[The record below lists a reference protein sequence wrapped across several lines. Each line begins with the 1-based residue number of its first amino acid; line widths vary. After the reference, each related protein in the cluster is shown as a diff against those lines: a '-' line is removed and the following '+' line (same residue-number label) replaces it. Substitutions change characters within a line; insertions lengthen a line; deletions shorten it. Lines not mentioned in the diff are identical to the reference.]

1 VVCVNPRLTFVG
13 VHLFARWLD
22 QQNAL
27 EPVVAGLKEA
37 VHEYQQTYPGEDVD
51 LLHHRDALKRRFE
64 ALLLST

>member
-1 VVCVNPRLTFVG
+1 
-13 VHLFARWLD
+13 
-22 QQNAL
+22 
-27 EPVVAGLKEA
+27 VVAGLKEA